1 MRGEH
6 DLSGS
11 ISARRGYPVA
21 DDKKAP
27 QALGSDA
34 RAGGAVGLTGY
45 DALGR
50 PAGQIGGPLQPGGEL
65 QQRLAELLGP
75 LDRNEVPRITE
86 HHLAP
91 GRQAR
96 AKFGDVFLDAE
107 HAVV

>member
-1 MRGEH
+1 
-6 DLSGS
+6 
-11 ISARRGYPVA
+11 
-21 DDKKAP
+21 
-27 QALGSDA
+27 
-34 RAGGAVGLTGY
+34 VGLTGY

-96 AKFGDVFLDAE
+96 AKFGDVFLDYYLRMKRAE
-107 HAVV
+107 LARYEAYLAETGTDPTAGVTEWEVNEYLDFF